1 MPTVDLQAGLRA
13 GGSNH
18 YRLVRHPL
26 DKIFEVV
33 VTALLSCLQSV
44 TLTHIPGPDLDTQTP
59 ILASTPKTDFA
70 GYPFEDPSLA
80 WKP

>member
-1 MPTVDLQAGLRA
+1 MPTVDLQSGLRA

-26 DKIFEVV
+26 DKIFEV
-33 VTALLSCLQSV
+33 TALSCFQSV
-44 TLTHIPGPDLDTQTP
+44 TLTHIPGPDLYTQTP